1 MYKRQLV
8 YRTYSLQVY
17 SFSSYELA
25 SIENK
30 TKTVLVQPTRG
41 IIYDRNGNI
50 LINNVPS
57 YDLIIQPSQIT
68 DIQTYLDRLGSII
81 SISNRDREYVYEQ
94 YPIKSSY
101 NRELTVKR
109 GLSNEEIAR
118 FEVRNYLFPE
128 AIIDER
134 YSRESQYPDLFS
146 HVLGYVGGIQND
158 RLEDVLNLQNKSLGE
173 TTFKYANGYLV
184 GKTGIESIYDL
195 SLIHI

>member
-1 MYKRQLV
+1 MIDIEDRFIEKRIFKSRLILIYLFFALLFALLV

-50 LINNVPS
+50 LIDNVPS

-68 DIQTYLDRLGSII
+68 DIQTYLDRFGSII

-94 YPIKSSY
+94 YPIKSSSL
-101 NRELTVKR
+101 NDGQSIISV
-109 GLSNEEIAR
+109 
-118 FEVRNYLFPE
+118 FPS
-128 AIIDER
+128 ASIF
-134 YSRESQYPDLFS
+134 FS
-146 HVLGYVGGIQND
+146 
-158 RLEDVLNLQNKSLGE
+158 
-173 TTFKYANGYLV
+173 T
-184 GKTGIESIYDL
+184 
-195 SLIHI
+195 